1 MVPFSLSEEAFLFR
15 NVRDIV
21 NVWSGGSG
29 QARLNIF
36 VNNGQAELQLTFRL
50 GHPEASHLPLPHT
63 PVLQQNRR
71 PVQHPPLRK
80 KSQRRQARDNL
91 RAAKFQ
97 AARRAATSSSSSSPP
112 LISVLSTRTFT
123 PTFSSTST
131 PVIPSSGLVTQPS
144 IGATTVTSST
154 PSLISYSVACPSAS
168 SSPAL
173 LDYQAES
180 FPPDQSMVS
189 VTQEDSVPSLP
200 ATTFTPFTMPP
211 RQFVDCTHCAV
222 DIEDH
227 IQPIP
232 CYNCGEWFHLRC
244 IPGHNCALRNDIPI
258 QASDFSYSLLD

>member
-36 VNNGQAELQLTFRL
+36 VNNGQAELQLTYRL
-50 GHPEASHLPLPHT
+50 GHPEASHLPLPHI
-63 PVLQQNRR
+63 PVPRQTWH
-71 PVQHPPLRK
+71 PTQHPPRRK
-80 KSQRRQARDNL
+80 KSQRRQEKDIL
-91 RAAKFQ
+91 RSAKFQ
-97 AARRAATSSSSSSPP
+97 AARRGAATSSSSSSP
-112 LISVLSTRTFT
+112 LISVLSTRTFPT
-123 PTFSSTST
+123 ETFSTTST
-131 PVIPSSGLVTQPS
+131 PVTPSNTQPS
-144 IGATTVTSST
+144 ITTTSVTSSILS
-154 PSLISYSVACPSAS
+154 PISSSVACISAS
-168 SSPAL
+168 TSPAL
-173 LDYQAES
+173 LDYQEEA

-189 VTQEDSVPSLP
+189 VNQEDSISSLP

-211 RQFVDCTHCAV
+211 RQFADCTHCAV

-227 IQPIP
+227 IQPVP